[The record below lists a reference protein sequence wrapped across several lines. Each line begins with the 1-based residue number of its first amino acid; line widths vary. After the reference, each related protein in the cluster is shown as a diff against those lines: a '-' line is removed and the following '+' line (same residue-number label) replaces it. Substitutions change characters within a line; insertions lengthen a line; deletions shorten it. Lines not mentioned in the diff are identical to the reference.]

1 MARTLGVAP
10 ALRRRLP
17 GRPRVSVRWPVL
29 GLIAVLAGVAAGAAA
44 WSESLAPPAPSLGW
58 ASVAG
63 LLVALTFAAHA
74 HVEVRHGP
82 NDDVDALDLFEAA
95 IAPALLL
102 LPGTRVVAL
111 VAVAKLVSELVLRV
125 RPVKVA
131 FNVAAWSAAV
141 AVGSLVVVALPV
153 ERPLGGQALLGLAVA
168 MVAVTVV
175 NQVAFV
181 AVLRLAE
188 RRTFAEVLE
197 EIRPTIV
204 PAWIVGGAVTLSFG
218 LLFAAACSWAPAV
231 AWLLPVPLG
240 ALHWASRSYVAS
252 RADLVRAEA
261 LHRATRS
268 LATSPEPRDAIPVFL
283 EQVRAAFAADAV
295 DLVSVEDAGPVVV
308 RAQGTGH
315 EPAPVVTGPG
325 ATPPRAADLR
335 LAEAL
340 LELDGSARLTTLSAN
355 RVVSEELA
363 SHGWRDCLV
372 AHVPRIG
379 GARGALCVYDPRG
392 VVGFDRTELAVVEG
406 LAGEVAGA
414 LGRAEAQMALRA
426 SEARFRGLV
435 QHSSDMVVVLDADG
449 VVQDVLPSATSPPMH
464 LTAGR
469 PITAAAH
476 PEDVATITT
485 RLDRLVASPG
495 SADALTWRA
504 AVAEGSWRNL
514 ETVATNLLD
523 DPAVGGVVLNSRDIT
538 ERERA
543 AALVSGQAEVLGTIS
558 RRAPLE
564 ETVRALAAA
573 VAAQTPGASCT
584 VVLLE
589 ADGGVARTLGAALP
603 DALVPAVTAAL
614 AAEREAQTGRRYL
627 VVGDVHADERW
638 WSVPGAEAVRALW
651 AAPIDR
657 SDGSGRLGLVVL
669 HFDGPRDPDAS
680 DVRVLESSADLTLI
694 AVEAVA
700 AQEQLVHQ
708 ATHDA
713 LTGLPNRLL
722 FLDRTAVAL
731 SRLNRSSMS
740 VAVLFLDLDRFKT
753 VNDSL
758 GHDVGDRLLVALAR
772 RLEHVMRPAD
782 TVARFGGD
790 EFTILCED
798 IDGQE
803 EAAAI
808 ATRVREVVAEPVS
821 MEGHD
826 LWVTASIGIASTADP
841 GRAASELVE
850 DADSAMYRAK
860 RAGGD
865 VHRVHD
871 ADARSRALLELVT
884 FQALRKAIDRDE
896 LLLHYQPTVD
906 LATGHI
912 VGAEA
917 LVRWDHPEH
926 GLVQPLE
933 FISLAESTGLIV
945 PLGTIVLNEACAQS
959 TRWAVRAGEGFVMSV
974 NLSARQ
980 FADPNLPDLVAGA
993 LRRFGA
999 PPSSLS
1005 LEITESTLMEHAE
1018 GTMVALHALK
1028 DLGVRLAIDDFGTG
1042 YSSLTYLKRFPI
1054 DVIKVDKSF
1063 VDGLGRDAGDEAIVA
1078 TVVELAHTLG
1088 MQAVAEGV
1096 ETERQ
1101 LRRLRELH
1109 CDVAQGFLFSRPV
1122 PAGDDVFSDP
1132 GVIDL
1137 RQVAGRP

>member
-1 MARTLGVAP
+1 
-10 ALRRRLP
+10 
-17 GRPRVSVRWPVL
+17 
-29 GLIAVLAGVAAGAAA
+29 VLAAVAVGVGA
-44 WSESLAPPAPSLGW
+44 WSEALAPRAPSLGW
-58 ASVAG
+58 VAVAG
-63 LLVALTFAAHA
+63 LLVALIFASWTT
-74 HVEVRHGP
+74 VEFRHGP
-82 NDDVDALDLFEAA
+82 DDDVDALDLFEAA
-95 IAPALLL
+95 LAPALLL
-102 LPGTRVVAL
+102 LPGARVVAL
-111 VAVAKLVSELVLRV
+111 IAVAKLVAELALMRV
-125 RPVKVA
+125 RPVKAA
-131 FNVAAWSAAV
+131 FNVAAWSAAA

-153 ERPLGGQALLGLAVA
+153 ERPLEGRALLGLAVA

-175 NQVAFV
+175 NQVAYV

-188 RRTFAEVLE
+188 RRTLAEVID
-197 EIRPTIV
+197 EIRPAIV
-204 PAWIVGGAVTLSFG
+204 PAWLVGGAVTLCFG
-218 LLFAAACSWAPAV
+218 LLFAAACSAAPVV
-231 AWLLPVPLG
+231 AWLLPVPLA
-240 ALHWASRSYVAS
+240 ALHWASQGYVAG
-252 RADLVRAEA
+252 RADLARAEA
-261 LHRATRS
+261 LHHATRT
-268 LATSPEPRDAIPVFL
+268 LATSPEPRTAIPAFL
-283 EQVRAAFAADAV
+283 EEVRAAFAADAV
-295 DLVSVEDAGPVVV
+295 DLVSAEDDGLVVI
-308 RAQGTGH
+308 RARTGH
-315 EPAPVVTGPG
+315 EPAPGIAG
-325 ATPPRAADLR
+325 AEGTPTPDVDRV

-340 LELDGSARLTTLSAN
+340 LRLQGPARMTTLSADP
-355 RVVSEELA
+355 VISEELA
-363 SHGWRDCLV
+363 RHGWRDCLV
-372 AHVPRIG
+372 AHVPRAG
-379 GARGALCVYDPRG
+379 GTRGALCVHDPRG
-392 VVGFDRTELAVVEG
+392 VVRFDRAELAVVEG

-414 LGRAEAQMALRA
+414 LGRADTQAALRA

-435 QHSSDMVVVLDADG
+435 QHSSDMVVVLDAEG
-449 VVQDVLPSATSPPMH
+449 VVQDVLPSATTPPMH
-464 LTAGR
+464 LRAGR
-469 PITAAAH
+469 PIIAAAH
-476 PEDVATITT
+476 PEDVATITS

-495 SADALTWRA
+495 SADAMTWRA
-504 AVAEGSWRNL
+504 ADEEGSWRNL

-543 AALVSGQAEVLGTIS
+543 AALVTGQAEVLGTIS

-573 VAAQTPGASCT
+573 VAAQTPGAGFT
-584 VVLLE
+584 VVLL
-589 ADGGVARTLGAALP
+589 DGEGATTRTLGAPLP
-603 DALVPAVTAAL
+603 VGLVPAVTAAL
-614 AAEREAQTGRRYL
+614 APEPEAQGGRRYL
-627 VVGDVHADERW
+627 VVDDVEADERW
-638 WSVPGAEAVRALW
+638 SSLLGASAVRALW

-657 SDGSGRLGLVVL
+657 SDGGGRLGLVVL
-669 HFDGPRDPDAS
+669 HFDGPRVPDEP
-680 DVRVLESSADLTLI
+680 DVRVLESSADLALI

-722 FLDRTAVAL
+722 FLDRTSVAL
-731 SRLNRSSMS
+731 SRLNRSSLS

-772 RLEHVMRPAD
+772 RLEQVMRPAD

-821 MEGHD
+821 LEGHD

-850 DADSAMYRAK
+850 DADAAMYRAK

-871 ADARSRALLELVT
+871 TAARSRALLELVT
-884 FQALRKAIDRDE
+884 FQALRKAIERDE

-906 LATGHI
+906 LTTGHV

-945 PLGTIVLNEACAQS
+945 PLGTIVLNEACAQT
-959 TRWAVRAGEGFVMSV
+959 TRWAARAGEGFLMSV

-993 LRRFGA
+993 LRRFDT

-1018 GTMVALHALK
+1018 GTLVALHALK
-1028 DLGVRLAIDDFGTG
+1028 ALGVRLAIDDFGTG

-1096 ETERQ
+1096 ETDVQ
-1101 LRRLRELH
+1101 LRWLRQLH
-1109 CDVAQGFLFSRPV
+1109 CDVAQGYLFSRPV
-1122 PAGDDVFSDP
+1122 PAGDIVFSDP
-1132 GVIDL
+1132 DVVDL
-1137 RQVAGRP
+1137 RQVAGQP